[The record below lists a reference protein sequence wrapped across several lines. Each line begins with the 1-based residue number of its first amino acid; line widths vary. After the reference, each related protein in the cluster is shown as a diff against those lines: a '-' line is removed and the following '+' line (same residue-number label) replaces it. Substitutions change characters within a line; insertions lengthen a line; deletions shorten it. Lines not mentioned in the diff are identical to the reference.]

1 MSSASKSSRSAR
13 SSAAARAASPH
24 AGSTPPQPASPNV
37 NRLPL
42 RRIVE
47 MRVQPR
53 RALEVHV
60 PPPHRAAAPAL
71 QPTRLHRLL
80 LESQRLRLRL
90 RLRLGLRLTLR
101 LTLRLRLMPA
111 ETLGVALQTTPSMLR
126 QGAHPVAAHLR
137 LSPLVGYRRRVRS
150 RLHVLQQLLQETL
163 WTAQLARPRASLS
176 FSAA

>member
-1 MSSASKSSRSAR
+1 
-13 SSAAARAASPH
+13 
-24 AGSTPPQPASPNV
+24 
-37 NRLPL
+37 
-42 RRIVE
+42 

-90 RLRLGLRLTLR
+90 RLGLRLRPRLTLR
-101 LTLRLRLMPA
+101 QRLRLRLMPA
-111 ETLGVALQTTPSMLR
+111 ATLGVALQTTPSMLR

-150 RLHVLQQLLQETL
+150 RLHVLQQLLQATL

>member
-1 MSSASKSSRSAR
+1 
-13 SSAAARAASPH
+13 
-24 AGSTPPQPASPNV
+24 
-37 NRLPL
+37 
-42 RRIVE
+42 

-90 RLRLGLRLTLR
+90 KLRLRLGLR

-150 RLHVLQQLLQETL
+150 RLHALQQLLQATL